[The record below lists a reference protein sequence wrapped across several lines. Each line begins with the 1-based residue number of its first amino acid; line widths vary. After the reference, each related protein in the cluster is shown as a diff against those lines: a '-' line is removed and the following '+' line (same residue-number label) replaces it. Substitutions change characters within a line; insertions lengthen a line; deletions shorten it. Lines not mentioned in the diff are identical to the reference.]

1 MRADQFLFTHGL
13 ARSRTHAATLIGS
26 GVYIKDKRI
35 EKASAVIPDDTPAD
49 AVRIVD
55 PSRYV
60 SRGGL
65 KLEEAF
71 SAFGL
76 NAEGLTVL
84 DIGASTG
91 GFTDCLLK
99 HGAARVY
106 ALDVGHGQLAPSLA
120 SDPRVVN
127 MEGINARAM
136 TPELFPAAPDMA
148 VTDVSFI
155 SQTLLFPA
163 VSLVLPDHA
172 LFVSLVKPQFE
183 AGKAAIGKNGIV
195 GDRKVH
201 ETVLKAVIT
210 AAADAGLAARGLCPS
225 PITGGDGNIEYLAL
239 FEKKGEPASIPFSY
253 ESVVSS
259 AFAGKTE
266 KSKQK
271 KRQR

>member
-1 MRADQFLFTHGL
+1 MRADQFLFAHGL
-13 ARSRTHAATLIGS
+13 ARSRTHAASLISS
-26 GVYIKDKRI
+26 GVYIGEKRI
-35 EKASAVIPDDTPAD
+35 EKASAPIPDDTPPES
-49 AVRIVD
+49 VRIVD

-65 KLEEAF
+65 KLEEAL
-71 SAFGL
+71 STFGL
-76 NAEGLTVL
+76 NVEGLTVL

-99 HGAARVY
+99 HGAGSVY
-106 ALDVGHGQLAPSLA
+106 ALDVGHGQLASTLV

-127 MEGINARAM
+127 MEGINARTM
-136 TPELFPAAPDMA
+136 TPALFPVRPDMA

-195 GDRKVH
+195 KDRKVH
-201 ETVLKAVIT
+201 ETVLKRVT
-210 AAADAGLAARGLCPS
+210 AAAADHDLTIRRLCPS

-239 FEKKGEPASIPFSY
+239 FEKKGEPDFLPFSY

-259 AFAGKTE
+259 AFAGKT
-266 KSKQK
+266 K
-271 KRQR
+271 